1 MQNQKPKPSRA
12 KSLFGGL
19 IAVGIFASF
28 FVFNH
33 QSTPADNLTA
43 DIVAVQTTESP
54 VAETTDPEITIIAPA
69 SGAVGEI
76 VIVVVKNLNNLT
88 RDTGGIFFGET
99 PAEIETIDQA
109 ADGTLTVFTHA
120 PELTELGNYKIKI
133 TTPNQVLTS
142 TLDFELTSLSALA
155 PAPTAE
161 TAEPAAPTAETPATA
176 NPIADTLN
184 TYADTNTSLTMETP
198 GMNDLLTNDQ
208 GPLEPNDPAPP
219 EPDASE
225 PEVTAPVFAGE
236 PPRNLA
242 ATMTSGGIELD
253 WEAPL
258 GGTVDHFNIYYGT
271 TSGKYLHR
279 VAAQNLFAVL
289 NSSFASETTYY
300 FMVSAVF
307 ADGSES
313 AGSNETAAIYSAA
326 AVTNVN
332 LAHASAQPQKLSEQG
347 PAETLAVA
355 IFVALGFSGW
365 LFRRK
370 IFVRN

>member
-1 MQNQKPKPSRA
+1 MIQGSNGCFFEVFLVEWKDLQNQKPKPSRA

-28 FVFNH
+28 FVLNH
-33 QSTPADNLTA
+33 RSTPADNLTA
-43 DIVAVQTTESP
+43 DVVAVQTTESP
-54 VAETTDPEITIIAPA
+54 AVETTDPEITIIAPD

-76 VIVVVKNLNNLT
+76 VSVVVKNLDNLT
-88 RDTGGIFFGET
+88 RGTGGIFFGET

-109 ADGTLTVFTHA
+109 ADGTLTVFTHV

-133 TTPNQVLTS
+133 TTPNQMLTS
-142 TLDFELTSLSALA
+142 TIDFELTDLSELA
-155 PAPTAE
+155 PAPAAE
-161 TAEPAAPTAETPATA
+161 TAKPAAPTAETPATA
-176 NPIADTLN
+176 NPI
-184 TYADTNTSLTMETP
+184 E
-198 GMNDLLTNDQ
+198 TNDQ
-208 GPLEPNDPAPP
+208 ITNDPAPSEPNDPAP
-219 EPDASE
+219 SE
-225 PEVTAPVFAGE
+225 PEVAAPVFAGE

-253 WEAPL
+253 WEAPSSS
-258 GGTVDHFNIYYGT
+258 TVDHFNIYYGT

-279 VAAQNLFAVL
+279 IEAQNLFALL
-289 NSSFASETTYY
+289 NSSFASGTTYY

-313 AGSNETAAIYSAA
+313 TGSNETAAIYSAS

-332 LAHASAQPQKLSEQG
+332 LTHASAQPQKLSEEG

-355 IFVALGFSGW
+355 IFTALGFSGW